1 MTSISNIRESIDVRL
16 DKVQARAE
24 AFDAALE
31 ATKDQIDERI
41 ARHKERAQQS
51 LGKLASDID
60 AQKDLPETR
69 KQALHSVADNLDEQI
84 NLAQSASRETLESA
98 RRQIQDG
105 VRKMETELD
114 AALAD
119 GGTTSVDM
127 LHSSMADYARAVDRL
142 DAELEAAQHRLASA
156 RSQFDATVKA
166 RRQEVAQEIA
176 KLKQRLG
183 EKTCYAGE
191 HLVQFERELGEGMER
206 VVKAFRDLFA

>member
-1 MTSISNIRESIDVRL
+1 MASISEIRESIDVRL

-41 ARHKERAQQS
+41 ARHKEQAQQS
-51 LGKLASDID
+51 LGKLASEID

-69 KQALHSVADNLDEQI
+69 KQALHSVVDNLDEQI
-84 NLAQSASRETLESA
+84 GMAQSASRETLESA

-105 VRKMETELD
+105 MRKIETELEAAVSD
-114 AALAD
+114 ARP
-119 GGTTSVDM
+119 TSVDL
-127 LHSSMADYARAVDRL
+127 LHASMAAYARAVDRL
-142 DAELEAAQHRLASA
+142 DAELEAAQHRFAST

-166 RRQEVAQEIA
+166 GRQEVAQEIA

-183 EKTCYAGE
+183 EKATYAGE
-191 HLVQFERELGEGMER
+191 HLVLFERELGDGMER
-206 VVKAFRDLFA
+206 VAKAFKDLFA